1 MFSKTAITVLSAAG
15 ALLATGCASEGQIV
29 GYGRFPGDTNIYA
42 AVEYPQGVLYV
53 DRRLT
58 EPGWSQKQKPSE

>member
-1 MFSKTAITVLSAAG
+1 
-15 ALLATGCASEGQIV
+15 V